1 MPVLAAKKENIVVM
15 ENAHSVEAA
24 GVVGSPASIR
34 RGLLGRRLEC
44 EKLISTGYS
53 PLLTIIRVQL
63 TSSLEPERQ
72 NNGRV
77 VGRLPP
83 SSPASQNRDN
93 GLALPGNGSNSLLA
107 DYREQSSAPI
117 IHPSTKNPSSCND
130 NATLHQRNPLS
141 PQDGNASATS
151 DHEGGGP
158 IEGLEGFFGDSST
171 FTFVSKVGSDASGS
185 NAVQTQNDNQVA
197 TATSHTSSPYVVDM
211 ESIYQLPERNL
222 ADSLVDGYFDRV
234 HPLYPFLHEGSFR
247 VEYENMW
254 TYPTGTRLQPSWH
267 ALLNIVCALGFEFC
281 DTVPEDNL
289 ARTVFPFVDRSRD
302 IILSHIY
309 RRGNLEFIQ
318 ALLLMCHY
326 LQGTLELNEC
336 WNLVGLMI
344 RTALSIG
351 LHLNPDNL
359 PLSTVEKEVRKRVWW
374 GCFIID
380 RTLSMKFG
388 RPPALQVADAQNVPF
403 PAAIDDQYIIQHG
416 TSSLRQPLGRPA
428 VIEFFLRTIKLS
440 KVINDILSRLYTPA
454 AKTESSGPG
463 LLSVSEQSHI
473 LSSVVRLNGELQTWW
488 NDGPVYLREQS
499 TAAESQTFE
508 RQRAVLRIRYL
519 QIQILLQRPLL
530 PLFSRHDIEDDFL
543 RDVTIAGCRAC
554 VRAAHETL
562 QMISE
567 KYHRRLLNSLWY
579 NLHYVFTS
587 MGVLLHIR
595 TMEKTK
601 LEILG
606 VNGLQEEIESM
617 NLGMEFL
624 EAASRT
630 SSLAGRYIAV
640 LRRIIDKETPKATNN
655 DRGATTQVMTPG
667 PEVSLPLQQEHDPA
681 PSQFEELDFDHQ
693 IEGLEAWNLDDWL
706 LGTGLPPNMHSL
718 GNASGEFLL

>member
-1 MPVLAAKKENIVVM
+1 MPVSAAKKENTAVM
-15 ENAHSVEAA
+15 ANVHNAEDAEA
-24 GVVGSPASIR
+24 VGSPASIHPD
-34 RGLLGRRLEC
+34 LLGPVQSSSSLVSGSQNNDRVVRRL
-44 EKLISTGYS
+44 SA
-53 PLLTIIRVQL
+53 Q
-63 TSSLEPERQ
+63 
-72 NNGRV
+72 
-77 VGRLPP
+77 LPP
-83 SSPASQNRDN
+83 SSPASQTREN
-93 GLALPGNGSNSLLA
+93 GLMLASTGSVSLLE
-107 DYREQSSAPI
+107 DYREPSPAPI
-117 IHPSTKNPSSCND
+117 LHSSMNNASSCD
-130 NATLHQRNPLS
+130 KNAVSRPLNSLS
-141 PQDGNASATS
+141 PQNGNASVSS
-151 DHEGGGP
+151 DREGRGAV
-158 IEGLEGFFGDSST
+158 EGLEGFFGDSST
-171 FTFVSKVGSDASGS
+171 FTFVSKVESDVSGS
-185 NAVQTQNDNQVA
+185 NAVQTRNDDQVA
-197 TATSHTSSPYVVDM
+197 AAASHSSSPYIVDM
-211 ESIYQLPERNL
+211 ESIYQLPERRL

-247 VEYENMW
+247 VEYETMW
-254 TYPTGTRLQPSWH
+254 TYPAGTRLRPSWY
-267 ALLNIVCALGFEFC
+267 ALFNIVCALGFEFC
-281 DTVPEDNL
+281 DTVPEDHI
-289 ARTVFPFVDRSRD
+289 ARTVSPFVDRSRD

-359 PLSTVEKEVRKRVWW
+359 SLSTVEKEVRKRVWW

-428 VIEFFLRTIKLS
+428 IIEFFLRTITLS
-440 KVINDILSRLYTPA
+440 KVINDILTHLYTPA
-454 AKTESSGPG
+454 VKTDSGPS
-463 LLSVSEQSHI
+463 LLGVSEQSNL
-473 LSSVVRLNGELQTWW
+473 LSTVVRLNGELQTWW
-488 NDGPVYLREQS
+488 NDGPQYLRQQS
-499 TAAESQTFE
+499 MEAEGQVFE

-519 QIQILLQRPLL
+519 QIRILLQRPLL
-530 PLFSRHDIEDDFL
+530 PLFSRYDIEDDFL

-562 QMISE
+562 RMISE

-595 TMEKTK
+595 TMRKTK
-601 LEILG
+601 QEILG
-606 VNGLQEEIESM
+606 LEGLQEEIESM
-617 NLGMEFL
+617 NLGMKFL
-624 EAASRT
+624 EVASRT
-630 SSLAGRYIAV
+630 SNLAARYVSV
-640 LRRIIDKETPKATNN
+640 LRRIIDKETPRRTN
-655 DRGATTQVMTPG
+655 DDQDAAAQVMAPG
-667 PEVSLPLQQEHDPA
+667 PEAPLPLQQGRDQGQT
-681 PSQFEELDFDHQ
+681 QFEELDFAHQ
-693 IEGLEAWNLDDWL
+693 IGGLDAWNLDDWL
-706 LGTGLPPNMHSL
+706 LGTGLPPNIHFL